1 MSAGFFMSDPRPPSF
16 EQLQVL
22 LTVVE
27 EGSFTA
33 AGRKLGRATS
43 AISYAI
49 DTIETQLGLAVFA
62 RGSTKRPTLTAA
74 GAAVVAE
81 AKALGRG
88 MDTLLGRVKG
98 ILDGLE
104 TEITLAV
111 DVLMPIERVVD
122 VLHDFEVNFPTVT
135 LRLQIE
141 ALGTISQLVHE
152 GAADLG
158 VGSHFHT
165 NLDRLRQYQIEGVEL
180 IPVAAPSHP
189 IVKSQRADPRDHV
202 QLVLTDRSQATA
214 GRDFGVVSPKT
225 WRLGDLGAKHALLLA
240 GIGWGSMPEPMVRAD
255 LAAGRLTQIRHLPFR
270 SGMYQLLAIHKDGV
284 LLGPA
289 GRWLI
294 ERFIVQRV
302 QPKTG
307 SIRGRPVKS
316 KAAKRPRLSPK

>member
-1 MSAGFFMSDPRPPSF
+1 MSNPLPPSL
-16 EQLQVL
+16 EQLHVL

-27 EGSFTA
+27 EGSFAA

-49 DTIETQLGLAVFA
+49 DTIETQLGLTLFV
-62 RGSTKRPTLTAA
+62 RGTTKRPTLTPA
-74 GAAVVAE
+74 GHAVVAE
-81 AKALGRG
+81 AKAVGRG
-88 MDTLLGRVKG
+88 METLIGRVRG
-98 ILDGLE
+98 ILGGLE

-111 DVLMPIERVVD
+111 DVMMPIERVVD
-122 VLHDFEVNFPTVT
+122 VLHGFEANFPTVT
-135 LRLQIE
+135 LRLKIE

-158 VGSHFHT
+158 VGSLFHI
-165 NLDRLRQYQIEGVEL
+165 NPDGLRHYQIEGVEL

-189 IVKSQRADPRDHV
+189 ILRSQRADPRDHV

-225 WRLGDLGAKHALLLA
+225 WRLGDLGSKHALLLA

-255 LAAGRLTQIRHLPFR
+255 LTAGRLALIRHLPFR
-270 SGMYQLLAIHKDGV
+270 GGTYQLLAIHKDGV

-294 ERFIVQRV
+294 ERFIDQRV
-302 QPKTG
+302 QPKM
-307 SIRGRPVKS
+307 RPERRRTSKS
-316 KAAKRPRLSPK
+316 KAEKGRGRLPK